1 MYGLEGDI
9 NVYSHFRHLFSY
21 IAVDKIV
28 ASETA
33 KEGVFVKKVTVG
45 MVLTNVPVSI

>member
-21 IAVDKIV
+21 IAVDKI
-28 ASETA
+28 AA
-33 KEGVFVKKVTVG
+33 GVFVKKVTVG